1 MDEAHPGHLVI
12 QDIRCDSPRELLW
25 MELQAFAQSVRR
37 GYVVPPLATG
47 LEGLAAIRLAEQVRA
62 SMEQVRHPDLTPWVM
77 TAV

>member
-1 MDEAHPGHLVI
+1 
-12 QDIRCDSPRELLW
+12 